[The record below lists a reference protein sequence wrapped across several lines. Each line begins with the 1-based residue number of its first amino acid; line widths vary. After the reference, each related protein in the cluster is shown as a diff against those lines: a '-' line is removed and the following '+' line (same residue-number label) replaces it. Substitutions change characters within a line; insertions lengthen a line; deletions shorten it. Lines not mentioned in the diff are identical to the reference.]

1 MPPAAPPDQMT
12 VCYLATAATLG
23 LAWYVVLLI
32 PSTTRSFMAGTGH
45 VTAALLL
52 CLVSIVVALALR
64 RFIATSENDL
74 WLMVVGPYSGAVLFG
89 LSAAITIWIRNGFR
103 ALNYFDLFVLLPFWS
118 LLVAV
123 WCSLLVLPMGYVAQ
137 RAMRWALGEADHR
150 QVD

>member
-1 MPPAAPPDQMT
+1 MT
-12 VCYLATAATLG
+12 SYFATAAGLG

-32 PSTTRSFMAGTGH
+32 PSTTRSFMAGLGP

-52 CLVSIVVALALR
+52 CLVSTVVAAALR
-64 RFIATSENDL
+64 RFIANSDNDL

-89 LSAAITIWIRNGFR
+89 MSAAITIWIRNGFR

-118 LLVAV
+118 LLSAV

-137 RAMRWALGEADHR
+137 RAMRWASGEEDQLQAD
-150 QVD
+150 